1 VSDQISELEELA
13 AIRTGPFV
21 RLSITVDE
29 SPASDAPVS
38 AKVESRVLSLGQ
50 TLPAGFPERFNEPA
64 QQAFANLF
72 GAAAA
77 QMFLEHFKE
86 SE

>member
-1 VSDQISELEELA
+1 MAEQIAELEALIA
-13 AIRTGPFV
+13 APVGPFV
-21 RLSITVDE
+21 RLSIAVDE
-29 SPASDAPVS
+29 SPASDAPVGT
-38 AKVESRVLSLGQ
+38 KVESRVLSFGH

-64 QQAFANLF
+64 QRAFANLF

>member
-1 VSDQISELEELA
+1 MAEPIAELQALVA
-13 AIRTGPFV
+13 APAGPFV

-29 SPASDAPVS
+29 SPAPDAPAG